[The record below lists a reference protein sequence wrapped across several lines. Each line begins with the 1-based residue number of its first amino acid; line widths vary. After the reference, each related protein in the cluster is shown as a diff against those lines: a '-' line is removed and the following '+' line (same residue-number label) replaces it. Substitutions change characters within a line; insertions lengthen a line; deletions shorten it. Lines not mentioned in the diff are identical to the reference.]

1 MPYYTQKSAHIL
13 RKLGI
18 SVKKWFQAT
27 FFRYFLSYFIVFC
40 LSVGSMFFL
49 FRSQLIDTLTKQY
62 ENQIA
67 IDLNSAV
74 TRLGEEINSLYA
86 IHTQVTGNV
95 DVMMAKYKNESYQ
108 APLIRNELKK
118 YVVGKHLIQSIGYID
133 KTHNELY
140 CYSSRDYISYTDG
153 TVTLLTPEESIS
165 FRPEDYNSYSLS
177 QLIYL
182 KEGNL
187 NRFICIPVSHSFYNY
202 LVFFVL
208 ENVEIEA
215 ALKALVSDNVVSTAL
230 IAPDGSVA
238 LSSGGAKNTFPSI
251 TDDDVFLSDTF
262 LNGYRLAS
270 LYNPDVLSGRINE
283 ALVSGMPA
291 FVLIAIAGFILVTI
305 FTYTAYH
312 PLQRLAS
319 KFKSS
324 GHNDPNL
331 LSRLNAAIDNQI
343 IQNDNLQ
350 ARIEHYR
357 TIMQKMLLDSML
369 LPENEITHSEIDIDA
384 YFMPPERH
392 FIAAIAI
399 LGDAGDENAL
409 FGAEDH
415 ALIIKREENKTI
427 YLINRRFDVHT
438 SHEEALK
445 NLANAISQKSGVKIG
460 ISDTSSSAMDIP
472 SLAQQALS
480 ALHCTDDEQKVI
492 LYQQLSAENREEETK
507 YQYPYETLH
516 MFSEHLKN
524 RLFDKAKQTV
534 LKLMNMLSSVREQG
548 EAMPDFFIRS
558 VLIDLLSDLAIQMDV
573 MKIKFKDYDDL
584 YFKALYQA
592 RSCAFS
598 DSQEE
603 IRRLLFDMLDIFERQ
618 TTGVFPNADM
628 IAKIVNEN
636 ISNPDFSISS
646 LYASFDISLAY
657 MSNLFKKEIGENFS
671 DYLWKARYKKACELL
686 SDKKLS
692 VDEVSLAVG
701 YIHSS
706 SFRRKF
712 KQETGLSP
720 TEYAERGAR

>member
-1 MPYYTQKSAHIL
+1 MPYYTHKSVHIL
-13 RKLGI
+13 RKLGT

-49 FRSQLIDTLTKQY
+49 FRSHLIHTLTNQY
-62 ENQIA
+62 ERQIE
-67 IDLNSAV
+67 IDLANTV
-74 TRLGEEINSLYA
+74 TQLGEEINSLYA

-95 DVMMAKYKNESYQ
+95 DVMMAKYKDEPYQ

-118 YVVGKHLIQSIGYID
+118 YVVGKQLIQSIGYID
-133 KTHNELY
+133 KNHQELY
-140 CYSSRDYISYTDG
+140 CHSSRDYLTYKDG

-165 FRPEDYNSYSLS
+165 FRPEDYSAYSLS

-187 NRFICIPVSHSFYNY
+187 NRFVYIPVSHSFYNY
-202 LVFFVL
+202 TVFFVL

-215 ALKALVSDNVVSTAL
+215 ALESLVSGNVVTTAL
-230 IAPDGSVA
+230 IAPDGSVT
-238 LSSGGAKNTFPSI
+238 LSTGGANNAFPSI

-270 LYNPDVLSGRINE
+270 LYNPNVLSGRINE
-283 ALVSGMPA
+283 ALVSGMPM
-291 FVLIAIAGFILVTI
+291 FVLIAIAGFVLVTV

-312 PLQRLAS
+312 PIQRLAS

-331 LSRLNAAIDNQI
+331 LNRLDTAIENQI

-350 ARIEHYR
+350 SRIERYR

-369 LPENEITHSEIDIDA
+369 LPENEVAPSEIDVDA
-384 YFMPPERH
+384 YFMPPEHH

-409 FGAEDH
+409 FGADDH
-415 ALIIKREENKTI
+415 ALIIKREENKTV
-427 YLINRRFDVHT
+427 YLINRRFDAYS

-445 NLANAISQKSGVKIG
+445 NLANAISQKTGVKIG

-472 SLAQQALS
+472 SLAQQAQS
-480 ALHCTDDEQKVI
+480 ALLCTDDEQKAV
-492 LYQQLSAENREEETK
+492 LYQQLSAENRVEETN

-516 MFSEHLKN
+516 IFSGHLKN
-524 RLFDKAKQTV
+524 RSFDEAKQTV
-534 LKLMNMLSSVREQG
+534 SKLISMLSSVREQN

-584 YFKALYQA
+584 YFKTLYQA
-592 RSCAFS
+592 RSCAFA

-603 IRRLLFDMLDIFERQ
+603 IKHLLFEMLDIFEHQ
-618 TTGVFPNADM
+618 TTDVFPNGDM
-628 IAKIVNEN
+628 ISKIVNEN

-657 MSNLFKKEIGENFS
+657 MSSLFKKETGENFS

-686 SDKKLS
+686 SEKKLS
-692 VDEVSLAVG
+692 VDEISLAVG

-712 KQETGLSP
+712 KQETGVSP
-720 TEYAERGAR
+720 TEYIADQS